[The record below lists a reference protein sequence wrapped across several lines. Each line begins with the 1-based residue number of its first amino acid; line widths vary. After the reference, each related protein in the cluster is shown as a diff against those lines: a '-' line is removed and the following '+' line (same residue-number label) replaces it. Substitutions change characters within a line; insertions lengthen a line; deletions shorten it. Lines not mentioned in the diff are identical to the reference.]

1 MAEKKPAKKLN
12 IYIQSPLGGNITPEQ
27 VAAKVPADAEAVY
40 VRMDQNTIWWV
51 RGNEDGA
58 VEIWPGDR

>member
-1 MAEKKPAKKLN
+1 MPE
-12 IYIQSPLGGNITPEQ
+12 GGPEQ

-40 VRMDQNTIWWV
+40 VRVDQNTIWWV